1 MEKVKVVACGP
12 AVNESERKAIAQLK
26 TRLISAQPDGEWLLL
41 TNLPFS
47 ANHRRQSDEIDILA
61 IGPPGVRVIEVKHW
75 NATWIRR
82 NAAVVEHEA
91 DLVTAKARK
100 VGTTLRKHQS
110 ALGRVDG
117 AFLLTEAAAKT
128 KGLDDPVRG
137 VPFHTFKTWREVLGY
152 GSPSVLSAA
161 QISALGAALTPASP
175 LATEG
180 KLSRIGGYAHLQL
193 QTPPKER
200 FHRIFKA
207 THPSR
212 RDRVILHLYDWSASD
227 DAKAEEKARREFDAL
242 HRLQQYG
249 WAPRIVDSFQE
260 APGYLHEVAFFTV
273 VDPAAPSISERASDG
288 AWTGET
294 KLAFARAAVRALEAM
309 HKSGGDQPMLHRN
322 LTPATLLVKHDNSPI
337 LTGFDRARIPAE
349 NTISP
354 ATQEVDW
361 DPTTAPEVQAQ
372 GLAVA
377 DVRSDVYSMCA
388 SLSTLFEGAQDH
400 AASSALAQGMAEDPA
415 ARSTLSEL
423 NTALARLL
431 GETLPAPP
439 APPVRF
445 WTEEQVVP
453 FEGRNYRIVSRLGS
467 GSIGTTFKVVEI
479 DPATGEDLGAYVAK
493 AVHDEETAKRV
504 MRAYSLVRSHL
515 RHSGLSTIYQ
525 FATDWQDNGFSAL
538 MAWIE
543 GEPLSEYAGLL
554 SILAEDLQ
562 EPSIETL
569 AVRWLR
575 TACDALNTLH
585 RSGLV
590 HGDVSPRNIIV
601 CGSDLVLTDYDCVT
615 KVGERPASPGT
626 VVYCSPSFAEEGTA
640 APSDDI
646 YALAASFFHMWFE
659 RPPFQYDDTLAKE
672 RGLNWTGMDREALP
686 LFAGFLDRA
695 TAPESTKRYQTV
707 AEALADLGVPERESA
722 DNPSAPPV
730 STRPFHAHAE
740 PTSVHEAALEYE
752 TADASETAGG
762 SGEAHDQRPLETR
775 TANHVPWL
783 KSLLQSY
790 PGSPWGN
797 SETRGLDTDFA
808 EETYVETNL
817 EQALYGDIVEGRICL
832 VVLCGNAGDGKTAL
846 LQHLAGSL
854 DLGRR
859 QSATRILKGRLEDGR
874 TVRMNL
880 DGSASWR
887 GRSADDLLNECFAPF
902 HDGPSETNVLLLAIN
917 DGRLLEW
924 IEDAEEAR
932 GRTPLTKALLDQLED
947 PTVSGPAHI
956 RFVNLNQRSL
966 VGSWAGDGKFDTSFL
981 ERLVD
986 YLYGAYRAA
995 ETWKPCLSCSAQH
1008 SCEVHRA
1015 TRLFAPA
1022 EVPGAPLERRARARA
1037 RLFEALQ
1044 AVHLRGETHIT
1055 VRELR
1060 ATLVYILFGVHYCDD
1075 YHEGQ
1080 DSTTYAERAFAPESP
1095 ARQGEVLADLV
1106 RYDPGLE
1113 THPQVDRRLLA
1124 RQADGMAA
1132 PRFPDL
1138 SLESAR
1144 RRAYFEWT
1152 VDDLH
1157 EVTED
1162 DAALGLA
1169 QGRHIRLFRDLATQ
1183 KTANDPT
1190 IARRLCNGISRLES
1204 LPPQALDRQGVVPL
1218 RITPR
1223 TPTETAFWVDKPL
1236 AAFSLIPANPT
1247 GGHGVEHLHREAHLV
1262 YRYNDGRNEKLR
1274 LGADLFHLLLEL
1286 GDGFQLGDV
1295 STDDTFAQLSIF
1307 VQRLVQEDHRRA
1319 LAWNPIAE
1327 RTIFELAATANAAW
1341 DRQRLTIQKIAGGS
1355 THG

>member
-1 MEKVKVVACGP
+1 MEKVEVVACGP

-137 VPFHTFKTWREVLGY
+137 VPFHTFMTWREALGY

-161 QISALGAALTPASP
+161 QIKALGAALTPASR

-193 QTPPKER
+193 QTPPEQR

-227 DAKAEEKARREFDAL
+227 DPKAEEKARREFDVL
-242 HRLQQYG
+242 HRLQQYA
-249 WAPRIVDSFQE
+249 WVPRIVDSFQE

-288 AWTGET
+288 AWIGEAR
-294 KLAFARAAVRALEAM
+294 LAFARDAVRALETM
-309 HKSGGDQPMLHRN
+309 HKSGGDKPMPHRN
-322 LTPATLLVKHDNSPI
+322 LTPATVLVKHDNSPI
-337 LTGFDRARIPAE
+337 LTSFDLARIPEEA
-349 NTISP
+349 TVSP
-354 ATQEVDW
+354 TTQGGDW
-361 DPTTAPEVQAQ
+361 DPTVAPEVRAQ
-372 GLAVA
+372 GLGAA

-400 AASSALAQGMAEDPA
+400 AAASALAQGMAEDPA
-415 ARSTLSEL
+415 ARSTLAEL
-423 NTALARLL
+423 SATLARLL
-431 GETLPAPP
+431 GEKLPVPP

-453 FEGRNYRIVSRLGS
+453 FEGRDYRIISCLGS

-479 DPATGEDLGAYVAK
+479 DSTTGEDLGAYVAK
-493 AVHDEETAKRV
+493 AVHDKETAERV
-504 MRAYSLVRSHL
+504 MRTYSLVRSHL

-525 FATDWQDNGFSAL
+525 VASEWQDNGFSAL

-562 EPSIETL
+562 EPSAEAL

-575 TACDALNTLH
+575 TACYALDTLH

-640 APSDDI
+640 APSDDV

-659 RPPFQYDDTLAKE
+659 KPPFQYDDTLAKE
-672 RGLNWTGMDREALP
+672 RGLNWTGVDREALP
-686 LFAGFLDRA
+686 TFTSFLDRA
-695 TAPESTKRYQTV
+695 TAPEPAKRYQTV
-707 AEALADLGVPERESA
+707 AEALADLGVPEAGGVDE
-722 DNPSAPPV
+722 PSAPPA
-730 STRPFHAHAE
+730 STRPARAHAA

-752 TADASETAGG
+752 TAGASEIDGG
-762 SGEAHDQRPLETR
+762 SGEANDQRPLETR

-808 EETYVETNL
+808 EKTYIETNL
-817 EQALYGDIVEGRICL
+817 EQALYEDIVEGRICL

-887 GRSADDLLNECFAPF
+887 GRSANDLLNECFAPF
-902 HDGPSETNVLLLAIN
+902 HDGPSETDVLLLAIN

-947 PTVSGPAHI
+947 PAIAGPAHI

-966 VGSWAGDGKFDTSFL
+966 VGSWTEDGQFNTSFL

-986 YLYGAYRAA
+986 CLYGAHRAE
-995 ETWKPCLSCSAQH
+995 ETWKPCLSCSAQD

-1022 EVPGAPLERRARARA
+1022 AVPGAPLERRARARA

-1055 VRELR
+1055 MRELR
-1060 ATLVYILFGVHYCDD
+1060 ATLVYILFGVQYCDE
-1075 YHEGQ
+1075 YHGGQ
-1080 DSTTYAERAFAPESP
+1080 DSTTYAERAFAPESS

-1124 RQADGMAA
+1124 RRADGMAA

-1157 EVTED
+1157 EVAGDE
-1162 DAALGLA
+1162 ALGLA
-1169 QGRHIRLFRDLATQ
+1169 QGGHIRLFRDLGTKDA
-1183 KTANDPT
+1183 ANDPK
-1190 IARRLCNGISRLES
+1190 IVQRLCKGISRLES

-1223 TPTETAFWVDKPL
+1223 TPTETAFWVDKAL
-1236 AAFSLIPANPT
+1236 AHFSLKPQHPT
-1247 GGHGVEHLHREAHLV
+1247 GGPGVEFLHREAHLV
-1262 YRYNDGRNEKLR
+1262 YSYDDCREEKLR

-1307 VQRLVQEDHRRA
+1307 VQRLLQEDHRRA
-1319 LAWNPIAE
+1319 LAWNPMAE
-1327 RTIFELAATANAAW
+1327 RTIFELAAIANTRS
-1341 DRQRLTIQKIAGGS
+1341 DHQRLTIRQIDGNFADA
-1355 THG
+1355 